1 MLEAQTSTKLMK
13 PKLSI
18 IIGSQNARSSI
29 SNCLRA
35 LESQRNGEEVEILVV
50 DNSTDDTPAIVS
62 NQFPQIKL
70 VRATRHKLMP
80 ELWEAGIQ
88 QSTGEFVALTTSHFV
103 PASNWIKQILKA
115 HEDPYPAIGGAI
127 ENDKASGLVTWAI
140 YFCRY
145 SPYMLPFGER
155 TVEDFAGDNASYK
168 RSALDRCREA
178 RRDGFWESFVHAEMR
193 RQGLE
198 LLITPSIIV
207 YHQKSFTFVGFVKQR
222 FWHGR
227 QFGSERAQKISGLK
241 RTVYVLLSPLILPL
255 YLYRITGRVVVK
267 RKHIREYLMSLPVL
281 ILFLLS
287 WSTGEMTGYAWPSA
301 KEEVAHER

>member
-1 MLEAQTSTKLMK
+1 MCGLMPDAQTSINLMK

-18 IIGSQNARSSI
+18 IIGSQNASSSI

-35 LESQRNGEEVEILVV
+35 LENQRNGDGVEIIVV
-50 DNSTDDTPAIVS
+50 DNSTDGTPEIVES
-62 NQFPQIKL
+62 EFPNIKL
-70 VRATRHKLMP
+70 VRSGQDKLMP

-88 QSTGEFVALTTSHFV
+88 QSTGECVAITTSHFV
-103 PASNWIKQILKA
+103 PASNWIKEILKA
-115 HEDPYPAIGGAI
+115 HEDRYPAIGGAI

-145 SPYMLPFGER
+145 SPYMLPFSEK

-168 RSALDRCREA
+168 RSALDRCRDA

-193 RQGLE
+193 QQGLE
-198 LLITPSIIV
+198 LLITPSIVV
-207 YHQKSFTFVGFVKQR
+207 YHQKSFTFVGFMKQR

-227 QFGSERAQKISGLK
+227 QFGSERAQKIPGLK

-255 YLYRITGRVVVK
+255 YLYRITRRVIGK
-267 RKHIREYLMSLPVL
+267 KKHIGPYLLSLPVL

-287 WSTGEMTGYAWPSA
+287 WSTGETSGYVWPSA
-301 KEEVAHER
+301 KKE

>member
-1 MLEAQTSTKLMK
+1 MPDAQTSINLMK

-18 IIGSQNARSSI
+18 IIGSQNASSSI

-35 LESQRNGEEVEILVV
+35 LENQRNGDGVEIIVV
-50 DNSTDDTPAIVS
+50 DNSTDGTPEIVES
-62 NQFPQIKL
+62 EFPNIKL
-70 VRATRHKLMP
+70 VRSGQDKLMP

-88 QSTGEFVALTTSHFV
+88 QSTGECVAITTSHFV
-103 PASNWIKQILKA
+103 PASNWIKEILKA
-115 HEDPYPAIGGAI
+115 HEDRYPAIGGAI

-145 SPYMLPFGER
+145 SPYMLPFSEK

-168 RSALDRCREA
+168 RSALDRCRDA

-193 RQGLE
+193 QQGLE
-198 LLITPSIIV
+198 LLITPSIVV
-207 YHQKSFTFVGFVKQR
+207 YHQKSFTFVGFMKQR

-227 QFGSERAQKISGLK
+227 QFGSERAQKIPGLK

-255 YLYRITGRVVVK
+255 YLYRITRRVIGK
-267 RKHIREYLMSLPVL
+267 KKHIGPYLLSLPVL

-287 WSTGEMTGYAWPSA
+287 WSTGETSGYVWPSA
-301 KEEVAHER
+301 KKE

>member
-1 MLEAQTSTKLMK
+1 MRDAQTSINQMK

-18 IIGSQNARSSI
+18 IVGSQNARSSI
-29 SNCLRA
+29 SDCLCA

-50 DNSTDDTPAIVS
+50 DNSTDDTAEIVS
-62 NQFPQIKL
+62 NQFPQIRL
-70 VRATRHKLMP
+70 VRAAQDKLMP

-88 QSTGEFVALTTSHFV
+88 QSTGECVAITTSHFV
-103 PASNWIKQILKA
+103 PASNWIKEILKA
-115 HEDPYPAIGGAI
+115 HEDRYPAIGGAI

-145 SPYMLPFGER
+145 SPYMLPFREKR
-155 TVEDFAGDNASYK
+155 VQDFAGDNASYK

-198 LLITPSIIV
+198 LLITPSIVV
-207 YHQKSFTFVGFVKQR
+207 YHQKCFTFAGFMKQR

-227 QFGSERAQKISGLK
+227 QFGSGRASNVSPLK
-241 RTVYVLLSPLILPL
+241 RTIYVLLSPLIPLL
-255 YLYRITGRVVVK
+255 YLSRITRRVLNK
-267 RKHIREYLMSLPVL
+267 RKCFKKYLLSLPIL
-281 ILFLLS
+281 LLFLLS
-287 WSTGEMTGYAWPSA
+287 WATGELSGYLWPQKRES
-301 KEEVAHER
+301 VSL

>member
-1 MLEAQTSTKLMK
+1 MPEAQTSINLVM

-18 IIGSQNARSSI
+18 IIGSQNAKSSI
-29 SNCLRA
+29 SNCLHA

-50 DNSTDDTPAIVS
+50 DNSTDDTPAIIS
-62 NQFPQIKL
+62 SQFPQIKL
-70 VRATRHKLMP
+70 VRAARDKLMP
-80 ELWEAGIQ
+80 QLWEAGIQ
-88 QSTGEFVALTTSHFV
+88 QSTGECVAITTSHFV
-103 PASNWIKQILKA
+103 PASNWIKEILKA
-115 HEDPYPAIGGAI
+115 HEDRYPAIGGAI
-127 ENDKASGLVTWAI
+127 ENNEASGLVTWAV

-145 SPYMLPFGER
+145 SPYMLPFSEK

-193 RQGLE
+193 RQDLE
-198 LLITPSIIV
+198 LLITPSIVV
-207 YHQKSFTFVGFVKQR
+207 YHQKSFTFAGFMKQR

-227 QFGSERAQKISGLK
+227 QFGSERAQKISGVK

-255 YLYRITGRVVVK
+255 YWYRITRRVIGK
-267 RKHIREYLMSLPVL
+267 KKHIGAYLLSLPVL

-287 WSTGEMTGYAWPSA
+287 WSTGETSGYVWPAA
-301 KEEVAHER
+301 KKD